1 MNQRIHYK
9 YVCLLMMLITVC
21 LFGCSQS
28 VMASADGSIT
38 CGRSKE
44 SRSSAA
50 VQKSRRTSDVRLY
63 KCDGSYWKTIKNTNG
78 RAVFPAVDSK
88 TSNMVL
94 GWSKTRGK
102 HTLSASDYKAGARIP
117 SKNGKYY
124 MVLFKASMDHAP
136 SVITRPTK
144 FDRVY
149 MVGDSRTV
157 DTKRALKSS
166 IPSNVTFIAQGGQGL
181 AWFKR
186 EGYPSLIRSVSKRPR
201 SERKAVI
208 INLGVNDLNNSKA
221 YVTYMRKVSA
231 ALKKYNC
238 KMYYLSVNPVNST
251 MIKARRKKFR
261 SEASIAA
268 FNKVIYEQLC
278 SGKNRSFTYI
288 NTCTRLQKYGWSSNR
303 YNSGIHDGLHYS
315 DQTYLRIFNY
325 CMKYLNR

>member
-1 MNQRIHYK
+1 MKQKINYK

-21 LFGCSQS
+21 LFGCSQT
-28 VMASADGSIT
+28 VMAAADGSIT
-38 CGRSKE
+38 CGLSKE
-44 SRSSAA
+44 SRSSAV
-50 VQKSRRTSDVRLY
+50 VQKSRHTSNVKLY

-124 MVLFKASMDHAP
+124 MVLFKASMDRAP

-144 FDRVY
+144 FNKVY

-166 IPSNVTFIAQGGQGL
+166 IPSNVTFIARGGQGL

-261 SEASIAA
+261 SEASIAT

-303 YNSGIHDGLHYS
+303 HNAGIHDGLHYS

-325 CMKYLNR
+325 CMKYLNH

>member
-1 MNQRIHYK
+1 MKQKINYK
-9 YVCLLMMLITVC
+9 YVCFLMMLITVC
-21 LFGCSQS
+21 LFGTSQS
-28 VMASADGSIT
+28 VRASADGSIT

-44 SRSSAA
+44 SRSSAV
-50 VQKSRRTSDVRLY
+50 VQKSRRTSNVKLY

-124 MVLFKASMDHAP
+124 MVLFKASMDRAP

-144 FDRVY
+144 FNKVY

-166 IPSNVTFIAQGGQGL
+166 IPSN
-181 AWFKR
+181 
-186 EGYPSLIRSVSKRPR
+186 
-201 SERKAVI
+201 
-208 INLGVNDLNNSKA
+208 
-221 YVTYMRKVSA
+221 VTYMRKVSA

-303 YNSGIHDGLHYS
+303 HNAGIHDGLHYS
-315 DQTYLRIFNY
+315 NQTYLRIFNY

>member
-1 MNQRIHYK
+1 
-9 YVCLLMMLITVC
+9 
-21 LFGCSQS
+21 
-28 VMASADGSIT
+28 
-38 CGRSKE
+38 
-44 SRSSAA
+44 
-50 VQKSRRTSDVRLY
+50 
-63 KCDGSYWKTIKNTNG
+63 
-78 RAVFPAVDSK
+78 
-88 TSNMVL
+88 
-94 GWSKTRGK
+94 
-102 HTLSASDYKAGARIP
+102 
-117 SKNGKYY
+117 
-124 MVLFKASMDHAP
+124 MVLFKASMDRAP

-144 FDRVY
+144 FNKVY

-166 IPSNVTFIAQGGQGL
+166 IPSNVTFIARGGQGL

-186 EGYPSLIRSVSKRPR
+186 EGYPSLIRSVSKRPH

-231 ALKKYNC
+231 ALRKHNC
-238 KMYYLSVNPVNST
+238 RMYYLSVNPVNSA
-251 MIKARRKKFR
+251 MIAD
-261 SEASIAA
+261 SEARPRTEAQVSA

-303 YNSGIHDGLHYS
+303 HNAGIHDGLHYS

>member
-9 YVCLLMMLITVC
+9 YVCLLMMLITIC
-21 LFGCSQS
+21 LFGTSQS
-28 VMASADGSIT
+28 VMAASDGSIT
-38 CGRSKE
+38 CSLTEK
-44 SRSSAA
+44 SRFPAV
-50 VQKSRRTSDVRLY
+50 VQKSLRTSDVRLY

-124 MVLFKASMDHAP
+124 MVLFKASMDRAP

-144 FDRVY
+144 FNKVY

-166 IPSNVTFIAQGGQGL
+166 IPSNVTFIARGGQGL

-303 YNSGIHDGLHYS
+303 HNAGIHDGLHYS

-325 CMKYLNR
+325 CMKYLNH

>member
-1 MNQRIHYK
+1 MNQRINYK

-21 LFGCSQS
+21 LFGCSRS
-28 VMASADGSIT
+28 VMASADSTIT
-38 CGRSKE
+38 CSLSEK
-44 SRSSAA
+44 SRFPAV
-50 VQKSRRTSDVRLY
+50 VQKSLRTSDVRLY

-124 MVLFKASMDHAP
+124 MVLFKASMDRAP

-144 FDRVY
+144 FNKVY

-166 IPSNVTFIAQGGQGL
+166 IPSNVTFIARGGQGL

-208 INLGVNDLNNSKA
+208 INLGVNDLDNSKA

-303 YNSGIHDGLHYS
+303 HNAGIHDGLHYS

>member
-1 MNQRIHYK
+1 MNQRINYK

-44 SRSSAA
+44 SRSSAV

-88 TSNMVL
+88 NSNMVL
-94 GWSKTRGK
+94 GWSRTRGK

-117 SKNGKYY
+117 SKNGRYY
-124 MVLFKASMDHAP
+124 MVLFKSSMDRAP
-136 SVITRPTK
+136 SVITRPAK

-149 MVGDSRTV
+149 MIGDSRTV
-157 DTKRALKSS
+157 DTKRALRSS
-166 IPSNVTFIAQGGQGL
+166 RPSNVRFIAKGKQGL
-181 AWFKR
+181 DWFKH
-186 EGYPSLIRSVSKRPR
+186 EGYPRLLRSVARRSR

-238 KMYYLSVNPVNST
+238 RMYYLSVNPVNSA
-251 MIKARRKKFR
+251 MIAD
-261 SEASIAA
+261 SEDRPRTEAQVSA
-268 FNKVIYEQLC
+268 FNKVIYQKLC

-288 NTCTRLQKYGWSSNR
+288 NTCSDLQKKGWSSNR
-303 YNSGIHDGLHYS
+303 HNAGIHDGLHYS

>member
-1 MNQRIHYK
+1 MNQRINYK

-144 FDRVY
+144 FNKVY

-208 INLGVNDLNNSKA
+208 INLGVNDLDNSKA

>member
-38 CGRSKE
+38 CSLSEK
-44 SRSSAA
+44 SRFPAV
-50 VQKSRRTSDVRLY
+50 VQKSLRTSDVRLY

>member
-1 MNQRIHYK
+1 
-9 YVCLLMMLITVC
+9 
-21 LFGCSQS
+21 
-28 VMASADGSIT
+28 
-38 CGRSKE
+38 
-44 SRSSAA
+44 
-50 VQKSRRTSDVRLY
+50 
-63 KCDGSYWKTIKNTNG
+63 
-78 RAVFPAVDSK
+78 
-88 TSNMVL
+88 MVL

-124 MVLFKASMDHAP
+124 MVLFKASMDRAP

-144 FDRVY
+144 FKRVY

-208 INLGVNDLNNSKA
+208 INLGVNDLDNSKA

-238 KMYYLSVNPVNST
+238 RMYYLSVNPVNSA
-251 MIKARRKKFR
+251 MIAN
-261 SEASIAA
+261 SEDRPRTEAQVSA
-268 FNKVIYEQLC
+268 FNKVIYQKLC

-288 NTCTRLQKYGWSSNR
+288 NTCSDLQKKGWSSNR
-303 YNSGIHDGLHYS
+303 HNAGIHDGLHYS

>member
-1 MNQRIHYK
+1 MNQRINYK

-21 LFGCSQS
+21 LFGCSQT
-28 VMASADGSIT
+28 VMAAADGSIT
-38 CGRSKE
+38 CSLSEK
-44 SRSSAA
+44 SRFPAV
-50 VQKSRRTSDVRLY
+50 VQKSLRTSDVRLY

-88 TSNMVL
+88 NSNMVL
-94 GWSKTRGK
+94 GWSRTRGK

-117 SKNGKYY
+117 SKNGRYY
-124 MVLFKASMDHAP
+124 MVLFKSSMDRAP
-136 SVITRPTK
+136 SVITRPAK

-149 MVGDSRTV
+149 MIGDSRTV
-157 DTKRALKSS
+157 DTKRALGSS
-166 IPSNVTFIAQGGQGL
+166 RPSNVRFIAKGKQGL
-181 AWFKR
+181 DWFKH
-186 EGYPSLIRSVSKRPR
+186 EGYPRLLRSVARRSR

-231 ALKKYNC
+231 ALKRYNC
-238 KMYYLSVNPVNST
+238 RMYYLSVNPVNSA
-251 MIKARRKKFR
+251 MIADSKDRPRT
-261 SEASIAA
+261 EAQVSA
-268 FNKVIYEQLC
+268 FNKVIYQKLC

-303 YNSGIHDGLHYS
+303 HNAGIHDGLHYS

-325 CMKYLNR
+325 CMKYLNH

>member
-1 MNQRIHYK
+1 MNQRINYK

-28 VMASADGSIT
+28 VLASADGSIT

-44 SRSSAA
+44 SRSSAV

>member
-1 MNQRIHYK
+1 MKQKINYK
-9 YVCLLMMLITVC
+9 YVCFLMMLITVC
-21 LFGCSQS
+21 LFGTSQS
-28 VMASADGSIT
+28 VRASADGSIT

-44 SRSSAA
+44 SRSSAV

-124 MVLFKASMDHAP
+124 MVLFKASMDRAP

-144 FDRVY
+144 FNKVY

-166 IPSNVTFIAQGGQGL
+166 IPSN
-181 AWFKR
+181 
-186 EGYPSLIRSVSKRPR
+186 
-201 SERKAVI
+201 
-208 INLGVNDLNNSKA
+208 
-221 YVTYMRKVSA
+221 VTYMRKVSA

-303 YNSGIHDGLHYS
+303 YNAGIHDGLHYS
-315 DQTYLRIFNY
+315 NQTYLRIFNY

>member
-1 MNQRIHYK
+1 MNQRINYK

-44 SRSSAA
+44 SRSSAV

-208 INLGVNDLNNSKA
+208 INLGVNDLDNSKA

>member
-9 YVCLLMMLITVC
+9 YVCLLMMLITIC
-21 LFGCSQS
+21 LFGTSQS
-28 VMASADGSIT
+28 VMAASDGSIT
-38 CGRSKE
+38 CSLAEK
-44 SRSSAA
+44 SRFPAV
-50 VQKSRRTSDVRLY
+50 VQKSLRTSDVRLY

-124 MVLFKASMDHAP
+124 MVLFKASMDRAP

-144 FDRVY
+144 FNKVY

-166 IPSNVTFIAQGGQGL
+166 IPSNVTFIARGGQGL

-303 YNSGIHDGLHYS
+303 HNAGIHDGLHYS

-325 CMKYLNR
+325 CMKYLNH

>member
-21 LFGCSQS
+21 LFGTSQS
-28 VMASADGSIT
+28 VMAAADGSIT
-38 CGRSKE
+38 CSLAEK
-44 SRSSAA
+44 SRFPAV
-50 VQKSRRTSDVRLY
+50 VQKSLRTSDVRLY

-78 RAVFPAVDSK
+78 HAVFPAVDSK

-124 MVLFKASMDHAP
+124 MVLFKASMDRAP

-144 FDRVY
+144 FNKVY

-166 IPSNVTFIAQGGQGL
+166 IPSNVTFIARGGQGL

-208 INLGVNDLNNSKA
+208 INLGVNDLDNSKA

-303 YNSGIHDGLHYS
+303 YNAGIHDGLHYS

>member
-1 MNQRIHYK
+1 MNQRINYK
-9 YVCLLMMLITVC
+9 YVCFLMMLITVC
-21 LFGCSQS
+21 LFGTSQS
-28 VMASADGSIT
+28 VRASADGSIT

-44 SRSSAA
+44 SRSSAV

-124 MVLFKASMDHAP
+124 MVLFKASMDRAP

-144 FDRVY
+144 FNKVY

-166 IPSNVTFIAQGGQGL
+166 IPSNVTFIARGGQGL

-208 INLGVNDLNNSKA
+208 INLGVNDLDNSKA

-303 YNSGIHDGLHYS
+303 YTSGIHDGLHYS

>member
-1 MNQRIHYK
+1 MKQKINYK
-9 YVCLLMMLITVC
+9 YVCFLMMLITVC
-21 LFGCSQS
+21 LFGTSQS
-28 VMASADGSIT
+28 VRASADGSIT

-44 SRSSAA
+44 SRSSAV

-78 RAVFPAVDSK
+78 RAVFPAVNSK
-88 TSNMVL
+88 NSNMVL
-94 GWSKTRGK
+94 GWSRTRGK

-117 SKNGKYY
+117 SKNGRYY
-124 MVLFKASMDHAP
+124 MVLFKSSMDRAP
-136 SVITRPTK
+136 SVITRPAK

-149 MVGDSRTV
+149 MIGDSRTV
-157 DTKRALKSS
+157 DTKRALRSS
-166 IPSNVTFIAQGGQGL
+166 RPSNVRFIAKGKQGL
-181 AWFKR
+181 DWFKH
-186 EGYPSLIRSVSKRPR
+186 EGYPRLLRSVAHRSR

-208 INLGVNDLNNSKA
+208 INLGVNDLDNSKA

-238 KMYYLSVNPVNST
+238 RMYYLSVNPVNSA
-251 MIKARRKKFR
+251 MIAD
-261 SEASIAA
+261 SEDRPRTEAQVSA
-268 FNKVIYEQLC
+268 FNKVIYQKLC

-288 NTCTRLQKYGWSSNR
+288 NTCTDLQKKGWSSNR
-303 YNSGIHDGLHYS
+303 HNAGIHDGLHYS

>member
-1 MNQRIHYK
+1 MNQRINYK

-21 LFGCSQS
+21 LFGCSQT
-28 VMASADGSIT
+28 VMASANGSIT

-44 SRSSAA
+44 SRSSAV

-124 MVLFKASMDHAP
+124 MVLFKASMDRAP

-144 FDRVY
+144 FKRVY

-166 IPSNVTFIAQGGQGL
+166 IPSNVTFIARGGQGL

-208 INLGVNDLNNSKA
+208 INLGVNDLDNSKLRCS
-221 YVTYMRKVSA
+221 YRK
-231 ALKKYNC
+231 
-238 KMYYLSVNPVNST
+238 
-251 MIKARRKKFR
+251 I
-261 SEASIAA
+261 
-268 FNKVIYEQLC
+268 
-278 SGKNRSFTYI
+278 
-288 NTCTRLQKYGWSSNR
+288 
-303 YNSGIHDGLHYS
+303 
-315 DQTYLRIFNY
+315 
-325 CMKYLNR
+325 

>member
-1 MNQRIHYK
+1 MKQKINYK

-21 LFGCSQS
+21 LFGCSQT
-28 VMASADGSIT
+28 VMAAADGSIT
-38 CGRSKE
+38 CGLSKE
-44 SRSSAA
+44 SRSSAV
-50 VQKSRRTSDVRLY
+50 VQKSRHTSNVKLY

-88 TSNMVL
+88 SSNMVL
-94 GWSKTRGK
+94 GWSRTRGK

-117 SKNGKYY
+117 SKNGRYY
-124 MVLFKASMDHAP
+124 MVLFKASMDRAP

-157 DTKRALKSS
+157 DTKRALGSS
-166 IPSNVTFIAQGGQGL
+166 IPSNVTFIAKGGQGL
-181 AWFKR
+181 AWFKC

-231 ALKKYNC
+231 ALKRYNC
-238 KMYYLSVNPVNST
+238 RMYYLSVNPVNSA
-251 MIKARRKKFR
+251 MIAD
-261 SEASIAA
+261 SEARPRTEAQVSA

-303 YNSGIHDGLHYS
+303 HNAGIHDGLHYS

-325 CMKYLNR
+325 CMKYLNS